1 MKKYFL
7 LAVLNLVAYTG
18 FSQSASDMLSYI
30 LPEGWDTNPTGDNT
44 ELLKKGME
52 SDNCKIVFFKPVKI
66 VTETENIYIKHR
78 NELLRS
84 AGSAVINST
93 PVQMQSGPGWTSFSG
108 LQNLGSKGAA
118 YSIAFY
124 SISDLKQTVFFAVYS
139 TSLDL
144 CTNELDA
151 IIQSTDLIELNDAP
165 PGDKTRKP
173 ATKAKSKRVRIA
185 ALKSLKAM
193 VN

>member
-7 LAVLNLVAYTG
+7 LAVLTLVAYTG
-18 FSQSASDMLSYI
+18 FSQSAFDNLSYI
-30 LPEGWDTNPTGDNT
+30 LPEGWYVNQTGDNT

-66 VTETENIYIKHR
+66 VTETENIYIKYR

-84 AGSAVINST
+84 AGSAIISS

-108 LQNLGSKGAA
+108 LQNLGSKGSA
-118 YSIAFY
+118 YNIAFY

-139 TSLDL
+139 ASGDL

-151 IIQSTDLIELNDAP
+151 IIQSTDLTELNDAP